1 MGYLAR
7 AQKPRIYI
15 ELVKFCTVMVFP
27 DIKESR
33 PDEVYFTTT
42 VYLASFFLL
51 LPFFIIKKKE
61 ASESYHQNTRYKKG
75 KKERKNWHSP
85 TESWGRSRPRLTAD
99 RPVPLLRGIIFFL
112 RENTTLCIFSY
123 VQQEVNKSWLSS
135 GAHYTHTRVIR
146 VQCQC
151 WDWNP
156 PVQLRGNTCAPCVS
170 ARAFVWHGPPAAEGQ
185 LFLLCSTLYCRHD
198 EHK

>member
-61 ASESYHQNTRYKKG
+61 ASESYHQNTRYKK
-75 KKERKNWHSP
+75 ERKKKLTLTNRVL
-85 TESWGRSRPRLTAD
+85 RS
-99 RPVPLLRGIIFFL
+99 V
-112 RENTTLCIFSY
+112 TTS
-123 VQQEVNKSWLSS
+123 VNS
-135 GAHYTHTRVIR
+135 
-146 VQCQC
+146 
-151 WDWNP
+151 
-156 PVQLRGNTCAPCVS
+156 
-170 ARAFVWHGPPAAEGQ
+170 
-185 LFLLCSTLYCRHD
+185 
-198 EHK
+198 